1 MEIIPFRDRPTCTID
16 QAVQASGIGRTKLFE
31 LISDQQLETLLIGR
45 RRLVK
50 VPSLLKLLQSEA
62 A

>member
-1 MEIIPFRDRPTCTID
+1 MECIPFKDRPTCTID
-16 QAVQASGIGRTKLFE
+16 QATEASGIGRTKIYE
-31 LISDQQLETLLIGR
+31 LIGDRQLETLLIGR

-50 VPSLLKLLQSEA
+50 VPSLLKLLQSDA